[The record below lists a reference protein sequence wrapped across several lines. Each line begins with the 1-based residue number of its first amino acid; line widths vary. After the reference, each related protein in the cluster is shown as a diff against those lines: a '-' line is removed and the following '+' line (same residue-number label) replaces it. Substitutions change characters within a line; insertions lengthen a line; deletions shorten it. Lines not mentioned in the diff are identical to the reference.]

1 MAWWKEP
8 LMPQKAPNFF
18 RSESTSWLSR
28 KKYLSQLA
36 IKNPMGFGFP
46 TPGPNMPKPPGQKAV
61 VFALATTFED
71 VLLAN
76 GQIHDLVV
84 IKPGP
89 LVELV
94 DMLAF
99 FSHFRIF

>member
-1 MAWWKEP
+1 
-8 LMPQKAPNFF
+8 
-18 RSESTSWLSR
+18 
-28 KKYLSQLA
+28 
-36 IKNPMGFGFP
+36 MGFGFP